1 MISCPR
7 CFHSRSSRKCLSL
20 CRPFED
26 TFENAQWGKAK
37 QMQPMWLCMHWS
49 KCIEDTF
56 DNAQW
61 RKAKQLPPMWLCLFS
76 DLKEHMSFHT
86 GEKPVKCLKCYRCD
100 FKASFKVNWN
110 VTYTDSWD
118 QGKYPKNVFRWYI
131 NIWDWILRN
140 FAGKRAVPKLDD
152 SQARELQILNR
163 IGHFVPTW
171 YGKPPTHFEIFSNF
185 WPLPQKKRIILADFG
200 AAYAQKKQLNLFQL
214 I

>member
-1 MISCPR
+1 M
-7 CFHSRSSRKCLSL
+7 SS
-20 CRPFED
+20 F
-26 TFENAQWGKAK
+26 A
-37 QMQPMWLCMHWS
+37 
-49 KCIEDTF
+49 
-56 DNAQW
+56 
-61 RKAKQLPPMWLCLFS
+61 S

-152 SQARELQILNR
+152 SQARDLNILNR

-171 YGKPPTHFEIFSNF
+171 YGKPPTHFEIFANF
-185 WPLPQKKRIILADFG
+185 WTDLELPQKNESFWRILALPTRK
-200 AAYAQKKQLNLFQL
+200 KKQLNLFQF